1 MEQRIETDKYFM
13 EIATTVAKR
22 STCLRR
28 SVGCVLVDSKNHIV
42 ATGYNGVPKGFDHC
56 LDSPCKG
63 AFSESGTDL
72 DLCSAI
78 HAEVNAI
85 LNCCSKLVNAKAY
98 ITTRPCFNCTLLMW
112 QAGVKHI
119 IFASKW
125 STPKMIDEDGDYWK
139 LMSKFLLMSDMSL
152 IAKAEVD
159 LSFLENLSSTGGN
172 KEK

>member
-1 MEQRIETDKYFM
+1 MEQRIETDQYFM

-56 LDSPCKG
+56 LDSPCRG

-78 HAEVNAI
+78 HAEVNAF
-85 LNCCSKLVNAKAY
+85 LQLRSDDALTAY
-98 ITTRPCFNCTLLMW
+98 VTVTPCFSCAKMFANSNVKRIVSKELYVHEEALHLLW
-112 QAGVKHI
+112 EAGLQPEVLD
-119 IFASKW
+119 
-125 STPKMIDEDGDYWK
+125 IDKE
-139 LMSKFLLMSDMSL
+139 L
-152 IAKAEVD
+152 IGV
-159 LSFLENLSSTGGN
+159 LEY
-172 KEK
+172 E